1 MSYTLEALGL
11 VIRERR
17 EYLKL
22 TQEDL
27 GTAAGYGAGAGVSI
41 SRIERGLSHPSDE
54 RLAGIA
60 LKLGRTPEQLKD
72 WAQRRTETQGKAV
85 KPKTTTEES
94 LKERLR
100 RVQKEIEKR
109 ESAIDKAGTAF
120 NKAHDRARDDFF
132 MKFVNVAEG
141 IEGAPQPDAPDAL
154 AENEGDPSEEAQA
167 QRLRLESRLAAML
180 GRGVGGAAAG
190 AAVGG
195 LGAYGTLTAALTF
208 GTASTGAAISG
219 LSGAAASSAA
229 FAWLGGGSLAAGG
242 AGIAGGT
249 ALLAGI
255 VAAPALLLAAGGA
268 LLAARRTARQ
278 RRELAEQ
285 LDQVEAGLNANEQGY
300 LALIEYLPWAAHIL
314 DYIAVHAGHALDRW
328 QNDLPP
334 EPIGWN
340 QLSPAQRT
348 AYQGF
353 ITIAAS
359 QLSVIT
365 INVQAL
371 LTLQGEELNDLKA
384 FDSAILTQAEDEV
397 KALL

>member
-1 MSYTLEALGL
+1 MSYTLEALGS
-11 VIRERR
+11 VIRECR
-17 EYLKL
+17 EDLKL

-41 SRIERGLSHPSDE
+41 SRIERGLSRPNEE

-60 LKLGRTPEQLKD
+60 LKLGRTPEQLED
-72 WAQRRTETQGKAV
+72 WAQRRTETQDKAV
-85 KPKTTTEES
+85 KPKTAEES
-94 LKERLR
+94 LKERLH

-109 ESAIDKAGTAF
+109 ESAINKAGKAF
-120 NKAHDRARDDFF
+120 NEAHDRARDDFF
-132 MKFVNVAEG
+132 MKFVKVAEG
-141 IEGAPQPDAPDAL
+141 IEGAPRPEAPDAL
-154 AENEGDPSEEAQA
+154 AENEGDPSEEAKA

-180 GRGVGGAAAG
+180 GRGAGGAAAG

-219 LSGAAASSAA
+219 LSGVAASSAA

-255 VAAPALLLAAGGA
+255 VAAPVLLLAAGGV
-268 LLAARRTARQ
+268 LLAARRTAKQ

-285 LDQVEAGLNANEQGY
+285 LDQVEAGMNANEKGY
-300 LALIEYLPWAAHIL
+300 LALVEYLPWAAHIL

-328 QNDLPP
+328 QKELPP
-334 EPIGWN
+334 EPIGWDD
-340 QLSPAQRT
+340 LSPAQQK

-371 LTLQGEELNDLKA
+371 LTLQGKELDDLKD
-384 FDSAILTQAEDEV
+384 FDSAILTQAEAEV
-397 KALL
+397 KGLV